1 MRREVG
7 GLSGETRHEG
17 DDAVGDAT
25 VRQSEDTLP
34 DEPGLLD
41 EIADRMGFRD
51 RLRANRTARVVYRV
65 VVACIGVAIIV
76 VGVVLLP
83 LPGPGWLVIF
93 VGLGVL
99 STEFA
104 WAERLLD
111 RVRAEVRRWTQWIG
125 QQAVAVRLLVSVAGL
140 CLVLGVIVG
149 TVRLTGAPDWV
160 PDWVPLIR

>member
-1 MRREVG
+1 MS
-7 GLSGETRHEG
+7 GLSGETKRDHGQVAG
-17 DDAVGDAT
+17 DPPAGVSDGSA
-25 VRQSEDTLP
+25 P

-51 RLRANRTARVVYRV
+51 RLRAHPTARVLYRV
-65 VVACIGVAIIV
+65 GVAVIGLAIIV
-76 VGVVLLP
+76 AGMVLLP

-99 STEFA
+99 ATEFA

-111 RVRAEVRRWTQWIG
+111 RTRAEVRRWTQWIG
-125 QQAVAVRLLVSVAGL
+125 RQAVAVRLLVTAAGL
-140 CLVLGVIVG
+140 CLVLGVLVG
-149 TVRLTGAPDWV
+149 TVRLAGAPDWV